1 MNGVFYTMQITNT
14 NYTPSMTNFTS
25 KSATKACKAENET
38 FSPSFSDPLSYYQN
52 LCKDYPDISFRLD
65 DKSTWKEGEVS
76 LGYKNSMNQVGS
88 NFGYPGQVSVSID
101 VSVIKKMQQDPEYEK
116 EVRGLIE
123 RSRDYHS
130 ADKADAA
137 RLGYNYFATSIDDAN
152 GHPATSQTMS
162 YSPFSTEEQIK
173 ALWNREGK
181 DSNVMTIFEKQR
193 QEMLNAFLDITDNKK
208 ATHYSSATVQEKLEI
223 YENNIA
229 ISE

>member
-1 MNGVFYTMQITNT
+1 MTISDT
-14 NYTPSMTNFTS
+14 NYTQFKTS
-25 KSATKACKAENET
+25 SIGKSVAKTTAVEGEA
-38 FSPSFSDPLSYYQN
+38 FSSVLSDPIAYYQN
-52 LCKDYPDISFRLD
+52 LCKDYPDVTFRLD

-88 NFGYPGQVSVSID
+88 NFGYPGQVSISID

-137 RLGYNYFATSIDDAN
+137 RLGYTYFATSIDDGG

-193 QEMLNAFLDITDNKK
+193 QEMLNAFLHITDNKEGDHFSSVAEQTKIK
-208 ATHYSSATVQEKLEI
+208 AY
-223 YENNIA
+223 NNNMF
-229 ISE
+229 ISTLQ